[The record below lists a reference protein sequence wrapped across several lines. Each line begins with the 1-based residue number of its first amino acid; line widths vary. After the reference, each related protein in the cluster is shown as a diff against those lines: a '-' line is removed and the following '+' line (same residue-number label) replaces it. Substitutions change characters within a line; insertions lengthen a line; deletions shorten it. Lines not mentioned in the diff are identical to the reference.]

1 MTVSRVVLLAV
12 AATGA
17 WASDTAQA
25 ADWDIAVCMNPGRYA
40 IPFYLARAT
49 VSQILKQAGIRI
61 EWHGDA
67 RACTASGVSIAV
79 YEQTPSDTAA
89 EWSGVG
95 PMFRCS
101 DLIVQLSESFAPI
114 SSFLRVPAGGTQ

>member
-25 ADWDIAVCMNPGRYA
+25 ADW
-40 IPFYLARAT
+40 
-49 VSQILKQAGIRI
+49 
-61 EWHGDA
+61 
-67 RACTASGVSIAV
+67 
-79 YEQTPSDTAA
+79 
-89 EWSGVG
+89 
-95 PMFRCS
+95 FRCS